1 MRKEYNFGKA
11 KRGAVIP
18 QKRKTRISIYID
30 DKILEEFRNRADA
43 AGRGYQ
49 TMINDALREHLGESQ
64 NPLDVKT
71 LRRILREELK
81 SAG

>member
-1 MRKEYNFGKA
+1 MRKEYDFSKA

-18 QKRKTRISIYID
+18 QKGKSRISIYLD
-30 DKILEEFRNRADA
+30 DEILEGFRMRADA
-43 AGRGYQ
+43 AGRRYQ
-49 TMINDALREHLGESQ
+49 TMINDALREYLGRSTR
-64 NPLDVKT
+64 PLDVET

>member
-1 MRKEYNFGKA
+1 MRKEYDFSGA

-18 QKRKTRISIYID
+18 QKGKSRISIYLD
-30 DKILEEFRNRADA
+30 DRVIEEFRKRAEA

-49 TMINDALREHLGESQ
+49 TMINDALREYLGKSSR
-64 NPLDVKT
+64 PLDVET

-81 SAG
+81 KTG